1 MAATP
6 QKQPVAQERRGSPVF
21 RQRAQEAYEILR
33 EMIKDQ
39 GGADISDGL
48 EDKPLVED
56 VMRLHPEMVGAL
68 LESAWKLRAH
78 STLSP
83 YFQTTEGDD
92 DVVAEQDQPIGP
104 CGRTFAN
111 TIQAHLFGATRL
123 YMRQMQNDWVSE
135 KISNPKALGKD
146 ATGGLGNALR
156 RMLGLK
162 IKVNEAAVRA
172 TYPGDGLYE
181 TIKPYL
187 MHAEQFKYV
196 RDYAELSTKGAA
208 VIGDIFED
216 LRSSAALKAACT
228 VSPDGL
234 MNAREC
240 AKAYAETEVYA
251 EAQEEDQEGSR
262 KRHINALKRDKE
274 LLAEIKSR
282 TARIFAEILNDHI
295 ECISFVERHK
305 AGAEAVVR
313 ALAPH
318 FGKETWDV
326 LAEEGAVE
334 NVINCP
340 PTVAKVLGRDSRFVD
355 VQVSVYINQLQ
366 YPDIGRDIIKM
377 LQKALEPNDFYRA
390 LQDEAAVKVWETVPG
405 LFNNEFKYQHDA
417 KGADKTIK
425 NFKELLLEAAPVV
438 KSIKAAIGVSD
449 KKDDDKSDDDKSEN
463 ED

>member
-1 MAATP
+1 MATAP
-6 QKQPVAQERRGSPVF
+6 QKKPGAQERRGSPVF
-21 RQRAQEAYEILR
+21 RQRAQEAYELLR
-33 EMIKDQ
+33 GMIKEQ
-39 GGADISDGL
+39 GGTDITEDL

-56 VMRLHPEMVGAL
+56 VMRLYPEMVGAL
-68 LESAWKLRAH
+68 LDSAWQLRSHAL
-78 STLSP
+78 LSP
-83 YFQTTEGDD
+83 YFRMTDREGD
-92 DVVAEQDQPIGP
+92 VVEEHDQPIAP
-104 CGRTFAN
+104 CRRTYAN
-111 TIQAHLFGATRL
+111 TIQAHLYGATRL
-123 YMRQMQNDWVSE
+123 YMRQKENEWVKE
-135 KISNPKALGKD
+135 KVSDPKALGKE
-146 ATGGLGNALR
+146 AVGGFGNALR
-156 RMLGLK
+156 RMFGMK
-162 IKVNEAAVRA
+162 IRVNEAAVRA
-172 TYPGDGLYE
+172 TYPGHGLYE

-196 RDYAELSTKGAA
+196 RDYAGLSTQGAA

-216 LRSSAALKAACT
+216 LRSSSALKAACT

-234 MNAREC
+234 MNARGC
-240 AKAYAETEVYA
+240 AKAFAEVEVYA
-251 EAQEEDQEGSR
+251 EAVEDDQEGNR

-274 LLAEIKSR
+274 LSAEIKVR

-295 ECISFVERHK
+295 EAISFVERHK

-340 PTVAKVLGRDSRFVD
+340 PTVAKVLGRDSRYVD

-377 LQKALEPNDFYRA
+377 LQKALEPDDFHRA
-390 LQDEAAVKVWETVPG
+390 LQDEAAIKVWETVPG

-425 NFKELLLEAAPVV
+425 NFKELLVEAAPVV
-438 KSIKAAIGVSD
+438 KSITAAIGVSD
-449 KKDDDKSDDDKSEN
+449 KKD
-463 ED
+463 EDQAAEED